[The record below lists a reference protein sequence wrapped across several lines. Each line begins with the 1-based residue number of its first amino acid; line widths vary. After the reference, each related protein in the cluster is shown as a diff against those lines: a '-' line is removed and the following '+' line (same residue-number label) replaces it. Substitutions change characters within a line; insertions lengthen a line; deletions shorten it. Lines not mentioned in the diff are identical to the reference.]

1 MAIDRTSR
9 GALLALLAATLW
21 GVSGAIAGGVFEVV
35 SPARVTQSRAL
46 VALVVLV
53 PYAAHR
59 GVLRLEGG
67 FWKFALLGLNLAVVN
82 VTFYWALDALGVGPG
97 ATIQFLAPILVL
109 GWMAV
114 VHKTKVKALVWVA
127 AVSAIVGVGLV
138 TQAWNLE
145 GSDMLGVV
153 SGLVSAA
160 AFATYLIYGE
170 YLGKTYRPAQIAAW
184 GFVFAS
190 AFWLVVLP
198 IWTFPYGYRS
208 SGMEGSSDHRRVRN
222 RCPIHRGVRG
232 SPPCLFRRGGRGCN
246 CRACNS
252 CISCGRASG
261 SDARSHPVGG
271 RMRGGHRHR
280 HSSASRSNRC
290 ASDIVDRVTVGVGRW

>member
-198 IWTFPYGYRS
+198 IWTFPTDIGAAAWRDLLIIGVFGTAVPFIVGFAALRLAS
-208 SGMEGSSDHRRVRN
+208 SV
-222 RCPIHRGVRG
+222 V
-232 SPPCLFRRGGRGCN
+232 
-246 CRACNS
+246 
-252 CISCGRASG
+252 
-261 SDARSHPVGG
+261 
-271 RMRGGHRHR
+271 
-280 HSSASRSNRC
+280 
-290 ASDIVDRVTVGVGRW
+290 VGVVATAEPAIAALAAGVLLGQTLAPIQWAGVCVVVIAIATVQRVGLTDVHPTSSIA

>member
-1 MAIDRTSR
+1 MAIDRTTR
-9 GALLALLAATLW
+9 GALLTLLAATLW

-35 SPARVTQSRAL
+35 SPARVAQSRAL
-46 VALVVLV
+46 IALVVLV

-114 VHKTKVKALVWVA
+114 VHKIKVRALVWAV
-127 AVSAIVGVGLV
+127 AVSAVAGVGLV

-145 GSDMLGVV
+145 GSDMLGVI

-160 AFATYLIYGE
+160 TFATYLLYGE

-190 AFWLVVLP
+190 AIWLVVLP
-198 IWTFPYGYRS
+198 IWTFPTDIGAAAWRDLLIIGVLGTAVPFIVGFAALRLAS
-208 SGMEGSSDHRRVRN
+208 SGVAGVVATAEPAVAAMAAAVLLGQTLA
-222 RCPIHRGVRG
+222 PIQW
-232 SPPCLFRRGGRGCN
+232 
-246 CRACNS
+246 
-252 CISCGRASG
+252 
-261 SDARSHPVGG
+261 
-271 RMRGGHRHR
+271 
-280 HSSASRSNRC
+280 
-290 ASDIVDRVTVGVGRW
+290 VGVCVVVVAIATVQRVGLTDVHLTSPIA

>member
-1 MAIDRTSR
+1 MAIDRTTK
-9 GALLALLAATLW
+9 GALLTLLAATLW
-21 GVSGAIAGGVFEVV
+21 GVSGAIAGGVFDVV
-35 SPARVTQSRAL
+35 SPVRVTQSRAL
-46 VALVVLV
+46 IAAAVLV

-114 VHKTKVKALVWVA
+114 VHKIQVKALVWVA
-127 AVSAIVGVGLV
+127 AVSAVVGVGLV
-138 TQAWNLE
+138 TQAWKLE
-145 GSDMLGVV
+145 GSDMLGVI

-160 AFATYLIYGE
+160 AFAAYLLYGE
-170 YLGKTYRPAQIAAW
+170 HLGNTYKPSQIAAW

-198 IWTFPYGYRS
+198 IWTFPTDIGVAAWRDLLIIGVFGTAVPFIVGFAALRLAS
-208 SGMEGSSDHRRVRN
+208 SGVAGIVATAEPAIAAIAATVLLGQTLVPIQWLGVVVVVVAISTVQRVGLTDAHPTS
-222 RCPIHRGVRG
+222 PI
-232 SPPCLFRRGGRGCN
+232 
-246 CRACNS
+246 A
-252 CISCGRASG
+252 
-261 SDARSHPVGG
+261 
-271 RMRGGHRHR
+271 
-280 HSSASRSNRC
+280 
-290 ASDIVDRVTVGVGRW
+290 